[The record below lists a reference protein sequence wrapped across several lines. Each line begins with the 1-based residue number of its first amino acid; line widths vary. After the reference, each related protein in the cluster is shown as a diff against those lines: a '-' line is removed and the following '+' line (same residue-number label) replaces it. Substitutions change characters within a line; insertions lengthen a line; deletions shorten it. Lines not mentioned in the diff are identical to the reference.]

1 MALFTSIREKLQKS
15 VLAAYD
21 WGRSFGSSRSPQWR
35 SVRDAHVARQPA
47 CQACGRSRDV
57 DVHHIVPFAQRPD
70 LELEPTN
77 LITLCSSPCHLVHGH
92 MMSWRRWNPSVVE
105 DCKRYHL
112 KLLASKQR
120 ES

>member
-1 MALFTSIREKLQKS
+1 MGNFFRNLF
-15 VLAAYD
+15 AAFRGID
-21 WGRSFGSSRSPQWR
+21 GFGQSRSPKWR

-57 DVHHIVPFAQRPD
+57 DVHHIIPFHQRPD

-92 MMSWRRWNPSVVE
+92 FMSWNRWNPTVVS
-105 DCKRYHL
+105 DCERYRI
-112 KLLASKQR
+112 KLLAAKGSSR
-120 ES
+120 